1 LKCKVTV
8 RAKAAAKTPATKP
21 TKVKLN
27 KTKVSL
33 DIANTKKYQ
42 LKVTGTSK
50 KATWKT
56 SNAKVAAVSKA
67 GDDYSHPI
75 EAVICSGCRKEFKDE
90 KTMKQIKADTLQKCQ
105 P

>member
-1 LKCKVTV
+1 MKCKVTV

-50 KATWKT
+50 KAT
-56 SNAKVAAVSKA
+56 
-67 GDDYSHPI
+67 
-75 EAVICSGCRKEFKDE
+75 
-90 KTMKQIKADTLQKCQ
+90 
-105 P
+105 